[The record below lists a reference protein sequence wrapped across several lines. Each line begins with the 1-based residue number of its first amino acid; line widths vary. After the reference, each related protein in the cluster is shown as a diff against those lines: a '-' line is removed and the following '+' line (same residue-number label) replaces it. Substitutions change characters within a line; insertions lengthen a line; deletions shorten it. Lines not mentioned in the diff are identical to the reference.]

1 MAFHKTRKISISKT
15 VTPVISNIGEYGK
28 NDDIQMIDPN
38 LFFSPMPDFQT
49 TIQAASAASPAST
62 TITDSTATAT
72 TTAKAPTATTTTT
85 PDETTTTTTATA
97 VSIEPMD
104 LSTPHRFNKR
114 SRVKRSRNKN
124 SPNVFKIAK
133 LGADYESEVEGNEDI
148 FNNEAMENPT
158 NDELNVNDEEDA
170 PDLSKMPAERG
181 TPGPS
186 GPARFQMS
194 AQNPNHGVDIEIE
207 NENENENENEIA
219 NQSLEV
225 NRDEN
230 GEGGGGGGDVSNED
244 DQLVLKNIITVECQK
259 LNGKTFNGTVNYS
272 EAKIKIFQD
281 GLGLDPSLLDC
292 VKITFNKCPV
302 INYKLKSEINVAT
315 SIKYQLFTFSRT
327 YHSKKVLDIWVFLCG
342 IFVQNKCL
350 LGTENV
356 ISGSS
361 TSLLFLVTIFDL
373 VTIH

>member
-1 MAFHKTRKISISKT
+1 MLR
-15 VTPVISNIGEYGK
+15 
-28 NDDIQMIDPN
+28 
-38 LFFSPMPDFQT
+38 
-49 TIQAASAASPAST
+49 
-62 TITDSTATAT
+62 
-72 TTAKAPTATTTTT
+72 
-85 PDETTTTTTATA
+85 
-97 VSIEPMD
+97 
-104 LSTPHRFNKR
+104 R
-114 SRVKRSRNKN
+114 
-124 SPNVFKIAK
+124 
-133 LGADYESEVEGNEDI
+133 
-148 FNNEAMENPT
+148 
-158 NDELNVNDEEDA
+158 
-170 PDLSKMPAERG
+170 

-194 AQNPNHGVDIEIE
+194 AQNPNHGVEIE
-207 NENENENENEIA
+207 NENEIT
-219 NQSLEV
+219 NQSLEE
-225 NRDEN
+225 NMDEN
-230 GEGGGGGGDVSNED
+230 GEGGGRDESSED

-259 LNGKTFNGTVNYS
+259 LNGKTFHGTVNYS

-361 TSLLFLVTIFDL
+361 TSLKYT
-373 VTIH
+373 